1 VRKWVQQSPLSI
13 GVLVVVLGL
22 VLVFFAWN
30 GAANRDYVEGQLPYL
45 ISGGLS
51 GLALVGLG
59 LTVVLVQSHRRDAA
73 ELAEKLDELVDVVRG
88 LAPATS
94 TTPTAV
100 PEGDL
105 VVAGRNTYH
114 RPSCRIAEGRSD
126 LQAMSPA
133 AAEERGFAACR
144 ICNPPRSSEA
154 VS

>member
-1 VRKWVQQSPLSI
+1 VRKWVQQSPISI

-30 GAANRDYVEGQLPYL
+30 GAANRDYVEGQVPYL

-59 LTVVLVQSHRRDAA
+59 LTVVLVQSHRRDTA

-88 LAPATS
+88 LGPATS
-94 TTPTAV
+94 TAPTAV

-114 RPSCRIAEGRSD
+114 RPTCRVAEGRGD
-126 LQAMSPA
+126 LQAMSPSA
-133 AAEERGFAACR
+133 AAERGFAPCR
-144 ICNPPRSSEA
+144 ICDPPQAEA
-154 VS
+154 S